1 MTHSRWL
8 SGIALAS
15 AYALFSMS
23 AGADEASSCTTIT
36 RTSLTRCA
44 AGASLVAKSEELTL
58 RSFEG
63 RQRAAGVLLPSN
75 PTLSLT
81 GGQSIEPTVA
91 ANEREF
97 LWGATLSQEFEIAG
111 QRGKRVEVV
120 SAEGRAQGARV
131 QVARRA
137 AAADAWLLYFDALA
151 AAEESKLAER
161 LARLAMALT
170 TVSRARAQAGVG
182 ADVEAQLAQ
191 ASASRLLQAQLAAQ
205 SRVRTANASLAAAV
219 GLDPSSANL
228 RIEGELVPLDVP
240 SAAGS
245 GFVAAA
251 IERRGEI
258 AAARAE
264 ADAQNSKVTLYQ
276 RLRVPNP
283 TVSVFVR
290 NDWINER
297 SIGVGLA
304 FPIPLP
310 APVGQ
315 TYAGQ
320 IAEASALAARAGNE
334 AERLRRAVR
343 LEVAQALQVLE
354 GRRRQAE
361 VFDAKQVR
369 QTEETL
375 RDIADA
381 IEARRLPVRDAL
393 LTRQALIDYLF
404 ANVEARRQ
412 LCFAS
417 VELARAAGLSP
428 DEASK

>member
-1 MTHSRWL
+1 MTHIKRL
-8 SGIALAS
+8 SAIAMAGIFAVMP
-15 AYALFSMS
+15 MS
-23 AGADEASSCTTIT
+23 AAAEEASTCRTIT
-36 RTSLTRCA
+36 RGSLTRCA
-44 AGASLVAKSEELTL
+44 VGASLVARSEELTL

-63 RQRAAGVLLPSN
+63 RQRAAGVFLPSN

-91 ANEREF
+91 ADQREP
-97 LWGATLSQEFEIAG
+97 LWGASLSQEFEIAG

-120 SAEGRAQGARV
+120 SAERRAQSARV
-131 QVARRA
+131 DVSRRA

-161 LARLAMALT
+161 LARLAVALT
-170 TVSRARAQAGVG
+170 TVARARAEAGVG

-191 ASASRLLQAQLAAQ
+191 ASASRLLQAQLASQ
-205 SRVRTANASLAAAV
+205 SRVGMANAALAAAV
-219 GLDPSSANL
+219 GLDPSSTNL
-228 RIEGELVPLDVP
+228 RIEGELVPLDV
-240 SAAGS
+240 STAGAS

-251 IERRGEI
+251 IERRAEI

-264 ADAQNSKVTLYQ
+264 ADAQRSKVTLYG

-283 TVSVFVR
+283 TLSVFVR

-297 SIGVGLA
+297 LIGVGLA
-304 FPIPLP
+304 IPIPIP

-334 AERLRRAVR
+334 EERLRRAVR

-354 GRRRQAE
+354 GRRRQAD

-369 QTEETL
+369 QTDDTL

-393 LTRQALIDYLF
+393 LTQQALIDYLF
-404 ANVEARRQ
+404 ASVEARRQ

-428 DEASK
+428 EDFSK

>member
-23 AGADEASSCTTIT
+23 AGADEASSCSTIT

-258 AAARAE
+258 TAARAE

-283 TVSVFVR
+283 TLSVFVR

-304 FPIPLP
+304 IPIPLP

-393 LTRQALIDYLF
+393 LTQQALIDYLF